1 MTLKL
6 NTVIVSTRPRRI
18 GPSLG
23 RWFNDVANEQG
34 SFESRLV
41 DLAEFDLPV
50 YDEAHHPRMQK
61 YEKEHTRAW
70 SRSVADADAFVFVLP
85 EYNFF
90 PPPSFTNAID
100 YVYTEWNYKPCG
112 FLSYGGISGGLRSAQ
127 IAKQLVTGVKMMP
140 MVEGVS
146 VQMAWKLLDEGQ
158 QFTPSDQHDSSARAM
173 LEEMAR
179 WARALEALRTGDDT

>member
-6 NTVIVSTRPRRI
+6 HTVIVSTRPRRI

-23 RWFNDVANEQG
+23 RWFNHVANDQG

-50 YDEAHHPRMQK
+50 YDEAHHPRMQT
-61 YEKEHTRAW
+61 YEREHTRAW
-70 SRSVADADAFVFVLP
+70 SRSVAEADAFVFVLP

-146 VQMAWKLLDEGQ
+146 VQMAWKLLDDSQ